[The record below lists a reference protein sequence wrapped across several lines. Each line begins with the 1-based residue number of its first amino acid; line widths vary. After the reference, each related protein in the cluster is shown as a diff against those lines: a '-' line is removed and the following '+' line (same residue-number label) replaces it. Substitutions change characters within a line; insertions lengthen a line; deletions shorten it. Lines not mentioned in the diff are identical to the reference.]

1 MSEAKAAVAEAG
13 TSERDASVRRMR
25 VLSGVF
31 LTLLLLAICTW
42 GLRALRDLTQVRP
55 YTILYLIPVALG
67 AAMLGVRVGVGAALL
82 ALLLA
87 RLYLFE
93 SLAPVSPAVT
103 ALSVPERIEFIALA
117 CGTLTVAFVT
127 GRLRSA
133 LGQLRAS
140 RDRFLDT
147 NGQLQTALARLQ
159 ESERERQAFNRDVLL
174 AVTGGKLRLLE
185 PEQMPP
191 DDMVA
196 GVPVLHLPL
205 HDSVDASA
213 LRHSLRKVA
222 REVGMGAEQSADLST
237 AVTEAATNA
246 VKHANGGEAR
256 VWASDDFISVQVA
269 DQGEGIAPAQLA
281 RATLEQG
288 YSTRVSLGMGFFLIL
303 QTVDSLA
310 LSTSPQGTTLL
321 LQVSCHPRPTDRDS
335 LLARYASL

>member
-1 MSEAKAAVAEAG
+1 MSFLQAAE
-13 TSERDASVRRMR
+13 SEGEESRRNIRAQRLR
-25 VLSGVF
+25 VLSGF
-31 LTLLLLAICTW
+31 LLTFLLLAFCTW
-42 GLRALRDLTQVRP
+42 SLRALHDLTHVRP

-67 AAMLGVRVGVGAALL
+67 AAMLGARGGIVTALC

-87 RLYLFE
+87 FLYLFDGFK
-93 SLAPVSPAVT
+93 SAGT
-103 ALSVPERIEFIALA
+103 FSVPERIELAALT
-117 CGTLTVAFVT
+117 CGTMTVALVT
-127 GRLRSA
+127 GRLRSTV
-133 LGQLRAS
+133 GQLRAS
-140 RDRFLDT
+140 HNRFLET
-147 NGQLQTALARLQ
+147 NRQLQLALARLQ
-159 ESERERQAFNRDVLL
+159 DSEQERREFNRDVLL

-185 PEQMPP
+185 SEQMPP
-191 DDMVA
+191 DDLVA
-196 GVPVLHLPL
+196 GAPVLQLPL
-205 HDSVDASA
+205 HDSADASA

-222 REVGMGAEQSADLST
+222 REVGMEAEQSADLST

-246 VKHANGGEAR
+246 IKHANGGEAR

-269 DQGEGIAPAQLA
+269 DRGEGIAPAQLA

-321 LQVSCHPRPTDRDS
+321 LQVSCRPRPTDRDS